1 MQSGTLQVDF
11 ESTKGHDDNVLFS
24 REGDFSIFR
33 KRMFAPVFSLL
44 RKARKSIEKSYFEE
58 SIVGTISRPILHT
71 FLLLVFHRPIPDR
84 EIKMGGQLPLFSEK
98 RLKKYRHCLKN
109 FTLAVLQLEWFDPK
123 KEAEQKIGPWM
134 SALMRGPVFSH
145 IGLFSLIVIWN
156 VSAPKFVCRTSLPHF
171 RALQSVLGPK
181 LRVF

>member
-1 MQSGTLQVDF
+1 MFFFQGREIF
-11 ESTKGHDDNVLFS
+11 LFS
-24 REGDFSIFR
+24 EKECSRQFF
-33 KRMFAPVFSLL
+33 FPL

-123 KEAEQKIGPWM
+123 KEAEQKMGPWM